1 MNVKIVYA
9 NKIDSWDTRA
19 DGSATASHAQLRVR
33 GKSLE
38 LWSSL
43 RFDDEYDAASGKA
56 VAEKSRTQSG
66 SVEGILRIDSNNPPK
81 DFAGWLA
88 TAHDEL
94 GLLRLDV
101 DGETIY
107 EYEEPDEKK
116 DEGAGDEMATEPI
129 PTYSPGSG
137 TIVL

>member
-9 NKIDSWDTRA
+9 SKIDSWDSRA

-33 GKSLE
+33 GNNLE

-43 RFDDEYDAASGKA
+43 RFDEEYDAESGDA
-56 VAEKSRTQSG
+56 RKSRTESG
-66 SVEGILRIDSNNPPK
+66 SAEGILSIKSDNPPK

-88 TAHDEL
+88 AAHDEL

-101 DGETIY
+101 DGETVY
-107 EYEEPDEKK
+107 EYEEPDE
-116 DEGAGDEMATEPI
+116 GGDESDEKAIGSI

-137 TIVL
+137 TLVF